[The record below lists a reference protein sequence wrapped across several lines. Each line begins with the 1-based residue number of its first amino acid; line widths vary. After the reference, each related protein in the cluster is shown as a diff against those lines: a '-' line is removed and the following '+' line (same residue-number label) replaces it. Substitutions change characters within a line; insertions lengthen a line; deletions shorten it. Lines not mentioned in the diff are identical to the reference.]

1 MNLSNNT
8 VRILF
13 GLVAGPLALWLL
25 WMGGWYRIGFL
36 SFVVGGAMWEYA
48 RILRVKYPMAGR
60 GPEMLL
66 PTLAAGVAWLSGEGP
81 LAAYGGWREPL
92 IAMLV
97 VWIILQAFRQ
107 LERDDTFPWIA
118 KMVAGLLYFGVWGAS
133 LFALCAGRGQ
143 GWAAISELI
152 MALGVCWVG
161 DTMAYFTGRAFGKHK
176 LCPELSPGKTV
187 EGAVG
192 ALVGTTVF
200 CAFWGPRFLGMDL
213 PISVFLGLL
222 LGVAGILGDLLES
235 VLKRWAGV
243 KDSSNLLPGHG
254 GILDRMDSL
263 FLVAPLM
270 QVVIVAWRAVLLH
283 AA

>member
-25 WMGGWYRIGFL
+25 WMGGWYRIGLL
-36 SFVVGGAMWEYA
+36 SFFIGAAMWEYA
-48 RILRVKYPMAGR
+48 RILRVKYPLAGR
-60 GPEMLL
+60 EPEILL
-66 PTLAAGVAWLSGEGP
+66 PSFVAVVAWLSDVGP
-81 LAAYGGWREPL
+81 LAPYGAWRGLL
-92 IAMLV
+92 IAVLV

-107 LERDDTFPWIA
+107 LERDDAFPWIA
-118 KMVAGLLYFGVWGAS
+118 KMVSGFLYFGVWGAS

-143 GWAAISELI
+143 GWDKISGLI

-187 EGAVG
+187 EGAAG
-192 ALVGTTVF
+192 ALVGTMAF

-213 PISVFLGLL
+213 PLSIFMGAL

-254 GILDRMDSL
+254 GVLDRMDSL

-270 QVVIVAWRAVLLH
+270 QAAVVALRAALLH
-283 AA
+283 AS